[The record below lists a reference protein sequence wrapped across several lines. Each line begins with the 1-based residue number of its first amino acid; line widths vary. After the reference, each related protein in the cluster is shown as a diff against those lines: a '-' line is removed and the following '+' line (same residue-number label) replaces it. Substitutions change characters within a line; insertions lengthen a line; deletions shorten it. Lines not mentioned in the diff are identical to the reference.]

1 MNDIIT
7 AINDN
12 WEVMAEAPLPFAIWV
27 LVATPAIW
35 AIVNW
40 ANAKT
45 ISDLNSRMLL
55 KDDVIA
61 EYRRKL
67 DGATPQQAHDRI
79 EKLEARIAIMESDP
93 LAALKN
99 ADGVI
104 ELDGGDASGKR
115 WSPVKPDSMSPA
127 KLAHRRKL
135 IDDGRKI
142 VTDFNRYGGQK
153 DLLAFLASYQGWPAI
168 RAHIAKDVLTKIE
181 DGRTIVIAVDGLRDG
196 KLGYLI
202 DELDR
207 LEREWDLT

>member
-1 MNDIIT
+1 MNDLLT
-7 AINDN
+7 AIKDN
-12 WEVMAEAPLPFAIWV
+12 WEVIAEAPAPFAVWV
-27 LVATPAIW
+27 LVVTPAIW
-35 AIVNW
+35 GIVNW
-40 ANAKT
+40 ANDKR

-55 KDDVIA
+55 KDDIIA

-79 EKLEARIAIMESDP
+79 ENLEARIANMEASP

-104 ELDGGDASGKR
+104 EMDGGEVSAER
-115 WSPVKPDSMSPA
+115 RSPLKPDTVSHT
-127 KLAHRRKL
+127 KLAYRRKL

-142 VTDFNRYGGQK
+142 VTDFNRYGGEK
-153 DLLAFLASYQGWPAI
+153 DLLAYLASYQGWPAI
-168 RAHIAKDVLTKIE
+168 RAHIAKDVITKIE
-181 DGRTIVIAVDGLRDG
+181 DSRLIVIADDGLRDG

-207 LEREWDLT
+207 LERQWDLT